1 MDDLDFLETA
11 LGPATPVDL
20 DSTILQDLQQTFKD
34 CEEPPILDIDD
45 VTATLDSITTEEP
58 PVTSSTHSKN
68 LTPPQTPPKEFST
81 SPAEARIND
90 ALSSLLRSTTQA
102 PSKKDIFS
110 ALQSTLMKECSQ
122 DSTPDV
128 LLQTVYDP
136 IPHSVTLRDQ
146 RLQTRYNSLQKQ
158 YPTEINKLS
167 SFHRHHASIIE
178 SDRYMMLHLHA
189 KSSDHFKQM
198 YNAYFDSML
207 HRMMERVEN
216 SLLQLEKT
224 SQVTSPKPVK
234 TSLKNR
240 TLLTKKAVDMME
252 EWYLSNLDHPYPC
265 HKVVQSLAVFG
276 NIREEQVRK
285 WFANKRTRQGRTN
298 KIQKSTPAE
307 WYVIVL
313 WMSSDQSQL
322 GESPFNTTNAC
333 D

>member
-11 LGPATPVDL
+11 LGPATPVDH

-34 CEEPPILDIDD
+34 CEEPPLLNIDD
-45 VTATLDSITTEEP
+45 VIATLDSITTDKSP
-58 PVTSSTHSKN
+58 ATSSSNSKN
-68 LTPPQTPPKEFST
+68 QTPPKEFST

-90 ALSSLLRSTTQA
+90 ALSSLLRSTSQP

-128 LLQTVYDP
+128 LIQTVYDP

-146 RLQTRYNSLQKQ
+146 RLQTRYNRLQTK
-158 YPTEINKLS
+158 YPTEISKLS
-167 SFHRHHASIIE
+167 SFHRYHASIIE

-224 SQVTSPKPVK
+224 SQVTIPKTVK

-265 HKVVQSLAVFG
+265 QKVVQSLAVFG
-276 NIREEQVRK
+276 KIREEQVRK
-285 WFANKRTRQGRTN
+285 WFANKRSRQGRTN
-298 KIQKSTPAE
+298 KIQKSMP
-307 WYVIVL
+307 V
-313 WMSSDQSQL
+313 Q
-322 GESPFNTTNAC
+322 
-333 D
+333 

>member
-11 LGPATPVDL
+11 LGPATPVDH
-20 DSTILQDLQQTFKD
+20 DSTVLQDLQQTFKD
-34 CEEPPILDIDD
+34 CEEPPLLNIDD
-45 VTATLDSITTEEP
+45 VIATLDSITTDKSP
-58 PVTSSTHSKN
+58 ATSSSHSKN
-68 LTPPQTPPKEFST
+68 QTPPQTPPKEFST

-90 ALSSLLRSTTQA
+90 ALSSLLRSTSQP

-128 LLQTVYDP
+128 LIQTVYDP

-146 RLQTRYNSLQKQ
+146 RLQTRYNRLQTK
-158 YPTEINKLS
+158 YPTEISKLS
-167 SFHRHHASIIE
+167 SFHRYHASIIE

-224 SQVTSPKPVK
+224 SQVTILKTVK

-265 HKVVQSLAVFG
+265 QKVVQSLAVFG
-276 NIREEQVRK
+276 KIREEQVRK
-285 WFANKRTRQGRTN
+285 WFANKRSRQGRTN
-298 KIQKSTPAE
+298 KIQKSMPVQ
-307 WYVIVL
+307 WYVIV
-313 WMSSDQSQL
+313 MCMCSD
-322 GESPFNTTNAC
+322 
-333 D
+333 

>member
-11 LGPATPVDL
+11 LGPATPVDH

-34 CEEPPILDIDD
+34 CEEPPLLNIDD
-45 VTATLDSITTEEP
+45 VITTLDSITTDKSP
-58 PVTSSTHSKN
+58 ATSSSHSKN
-68 LTPPQTPPKEFST
+68 QTPPKEFST

-90 ALSSLLRSTTQA
+90 ALSSLLRSTSQP

-128 LLQTVYDP
+128 LIQTVYDP

-146 RLQTRYNSLQKQ
+146 RLQTRYNRLQTK
-158 YPTEINKLS
+158 YPTEISKLS
-167 SFHRHHASIIE
+167 SFHRYHASIIE

-224 SQVTSPKPVK
+224 SEVTIPKTVK

-240 TLLTKKAVDMME
+240 TLLTKKAVEMME

-265 HKVVQSLAVFG
+265 QKVVQSLAVFG
-276 NIREEQVRK
+276 KIREEQVRK
-285 WFANKRTRQGRTN
+285 WFANKRSRQGRTN
-298 KIQKSTPAE
+298 KIQKSMPVQ
-307 WYVIVL
+307 WYVIV
-313 WMSSDQSQL
+313 MCMCSD
-322 GESPFNTTNAC
+322 
-333 D
+333 

>member
-11 LGPATPVDL
+11 LGPATPVDH
-20 DSTILQDLQQTFKD
+20 DSTIIQDLQQTFKD
-34 CEEPPILDIDD
+34 CEEPPLLNIDD
-45 VTATLDSITTEEP
+45 VITTLDSITTDKSP
-58 PVTSSTHSKN
+58 ATSSSHSKN
-68 LTPPQTPPKEFST
+68 QTPPQTPPKEFST

-90 ALSSLLRSTTQA
+90 ALSSLLRSTSQP

-128 LLQTVYDP
+128 LIQTVYDP

-146 RLQTRYNSLQKQ
+146 RLQTRYNRLQTK
-158 YPTEINKLS
+158 YPTEISKLS
-167 SFHRHHASIIE
+167 SFHHYHASIIE

-224 SQVTSPKPVK
+224 SQVTIPKTVK

-240 TLLTKKAVDMME
+240 TLLTKKAVEMME

-265 HKVVQSLAVFG
+265 QKVVQSLAVFG
-276 NIREEQVRK
+276 KIREEQVRK
-285 WFANKRTRQGRTN
+285 WFANKRSRQGRTN
-298 KIQKSTPAE
+298 KIQKSMPVQ
-307 WYVIVL
+307 WYVIV
-313 WMSSDQSQL
+313 MCMCSD
-322 GESPFNTTNAC
+322 
-333 D
+333 

>member
-11 LGPATPVDL
+11 LGPATPVDH

-34 CEEPPILDIDD
+34 CEEPPLLNIDD
-45 VTATLDSITTEEP
+45 VIATLDSITTDKSP
-58 PVTSSTHSKN
+58 ATSSSHSKN
-68 LTPPQTPPKEFST
+68 QTPPQTPPKEFST

-90 ALSSLLRSTTQA
+90 ALSSLLRSTSQP

-122 DSTPDV
+122 DSTPNV
-128 LLQTVYDP
+128 LIQTVYDP

-146 RLQTRYNSLQKQ
+146 RLQTRYNRLQTK
-158 YPTEINKLS
+158 YPTEISKLS
-167 SFHRHHASIIE
+167 SFHRYHASIIE

-224 SQVTSPKPVK
+224 SQVTIPKTVK

-240 TLLTKKAVDMME
+240 TLLTKKAVEMME

-265 HKVVQSLAVFG
+265 QKVVQSLAVFG
-276 NIREEQVRK
+276 KIREEQVRK
-285 WFANKRTRQGRTN
+285 WFANKRSRQGRTN
-298 KIQKSTPAE
+298 KIQKSMPVQ
-307 WYVIVL
+307 WYVIV
-313 WMSSDQSQL
+313 MCMCSD
-322 GESPFNTTNAC
+322 
-333 D
+333 

>member
-11 LGPATPVDL
+11 LGPATPVDH

-34 CEEPPILDIDD
+34 CEEPPLLNIDD
-45 VTATLDSITTEEP
+45 VIATLDSITTDKSP
-58 PVTSSTHSKN
+58 ATSSSHSKN
-68 LTPPQTPPKEFST
+68 QTPPQTPPKEFST

-90 ALSSLLRSTTQA
+90 ALSSLLRSTSQP

-128 LLQTVYDP
+128 LIQTVYDP

-146 RLQTRYNSLQKQ
+146 RLQTRYNRLQTK
-158 YPTEINKLS
+158 YPTEISKLS
-167 SFHRHHASIIE
+167 SFHSYHASIIE

-224 SQVTSPKPVK
+224 SQVTIPKTVK

-265 HKVVQSLAVFG
+265 QKVVQSLAVFG
-276 NIREEQVRK
+276 KIREEQVRK
-285 WFANKRTRQGRTN
+285 WFANKRSRQGRTN
-298 KIQKSTPAE
+298 KIQKSMP
-307 WYVIVL
+307 V
-313 WMSSDQSQL
+313 Q
-322 GESPFNTTNAC
+322 
-333 D
+333 